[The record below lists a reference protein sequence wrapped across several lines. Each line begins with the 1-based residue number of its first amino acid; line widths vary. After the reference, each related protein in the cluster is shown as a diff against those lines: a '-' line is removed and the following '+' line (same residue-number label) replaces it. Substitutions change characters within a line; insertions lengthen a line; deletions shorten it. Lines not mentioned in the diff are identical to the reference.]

1 LLWFFTSSEAVV
13 LGRVDSQG
21 SLLETRV
28 MRRHLVTKGSF
39 YERLADHGHEIMG
52 DDDFAHLYS

>member
-1 LLWFFTSSEAVV
+1 MADELTGGV
-13 LGRVDSQG
+13 LRRVDRQG

-39 YERLADHGHEIMG
+39 YERLAEYGHDVFG
-52 DDDFAHLYS
+52 DDDFAEL